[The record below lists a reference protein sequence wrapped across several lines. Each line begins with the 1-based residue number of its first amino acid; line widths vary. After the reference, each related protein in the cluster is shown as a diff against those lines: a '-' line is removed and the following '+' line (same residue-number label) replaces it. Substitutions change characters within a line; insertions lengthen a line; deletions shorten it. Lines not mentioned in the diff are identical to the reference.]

1 MLLGMSVAF
10 KQLVPEHALPAPGV
24 TLRAKD
30 VPLLSVAVT
39 ATLLALLDSMPSTVY
54 ATAGWYTAWVYL
66 RFYQVRVT
74 SEGRGTAAAADPEP
88 AGSVAH
94 IERCC
99 LAQVHDGSRGD
110 RNETFAFVTF
120 FPDRVQ

>member
-30 VPLLSVAVT
+30 VPLLSVAAT
-39 ATLLALLDSMPSTVY
+39 ATLLALLDGLPSAVY

-66 RFYQVRVT
+66 RFYQVRAT
-74 SEGRGTAAAADPEP
+74 GGGRGAAAASDLDPAGSPAPPPPRRAAALLRSTTAAAATATRRLP
-88 AGSVAH
+88 
-94 IERCC
+94 
-99 LAQVHDGSRGD
+99 L
-110 RNETFAFVTF
+110 
-120 FPDRVQ
+120 